1 MPFEIACTYQPTAFG
16 LIFLPP
22 DTDGAYECD
31 LRVSFEPLAYY
42 PAEPDVGA
50 GADFD
55 ARITSVEMLDGRDDT
70 NEDGTPCQTPWRT
83 LEGDARKAA
92 EAFLD
97 AHCRDD
103 MWAEAEAETTAAY
116 VDLVYRRAA

>member
-16 LIFLPP
+16 LIFLPI
-22 DTDGAYECD
+22 DIESDYLCD

-42 PAEPDVGA
+42 PAESGTGA

-55 ARITSVEMLDGRDDT
+55 ARITSIEMFDHRDGINDDSSV
-70 NEDGTPCQTPWRT
+70 CKTPWRT
-83 LEGDARKAA
+83 LEGDDRKAA

-116 VDLVYRRAA
+116 DDLVYRRAA